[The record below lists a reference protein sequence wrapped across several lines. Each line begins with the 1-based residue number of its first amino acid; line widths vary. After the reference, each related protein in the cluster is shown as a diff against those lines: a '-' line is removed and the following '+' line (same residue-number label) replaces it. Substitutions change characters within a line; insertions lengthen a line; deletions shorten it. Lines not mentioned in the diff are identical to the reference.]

1 MSKRILL
8 LFLLIFSSVC
18 LFKDDSAVF
27 KLTAKNF
34 QSTVLDSDEFW
45 LVEFYG
51 KDVSM
56 QLLGAATASDLP
68 HNFRRQQRSW
78 TALFEWAL

>member
-1 MSKRILL
+1 MGKKLILL
-8 LFLLIFSSVC
+8 LLLVISTFA

-34 QSTVLDSDEFW
+34 EAEVLDSDEFW

-51 KDVSM
+51 I
-56 QLLGAATASDLP
+56 
-68 HNFRRQQRSW
+68 SW
-78 TALFEWAL
+78 TT

>member
-1 MSKRILL
+1 MTKTIL
-8 LFLLIFSSVC
+8 LFLLVVSAFS

-45 LVEFYG
+45 LV
-51 KDVSM
+51 
-56 QLLGAATASDLP
+56 
-68 HNFRRQQRSW
+68 
-78 TALFEWAL
+78 

>member
-1 MSKRILL
+1 MDKKII
-8 LFLLIFSSVC
+8 LFLLLVVSTMA

-51 KDVSM
+51 TSRIM
-56 QLLGAATASDLP
+56 
-68 HNFRRQQRSW
+68 
-78 TALFEWAL
+78 